1 MPLIAFVAILV
12 LLPILM
18 IVFSLILTPPKPNPV
33 KTSQYECGEIPVGSG
48 RPQFVIQYYAYA
60 IVFTV
65 FDVIG
70 LFLLIGAADFVGL
83 GSGVL
88 IPLLLIIGVV
98 TLSLI
103 HAWQLLGRR
112 TAK

>member
-1 MPLIAFVAILV
+1 MAFVAIVILF
-12 LLPILM
+12 PILL
-18 IVFSLILTPPKPNPV
+18 IVVELILTPRRPNPV
-33 KTSQYECGEIPVGSG
+33 KNSTYECGEIPVGSG

-60 IVFTV
+60 IIFTV

-70 LFLLIGAADFVGL
+70 LFLLISAADFASL

-88 IPLLLIIGVV
+88 IPLLVIIGVV

-112 TAK
+112 LAK